1 MILFSD
7 AIEKVRI
14 NLGAG
19 EAEVATPTGLR
30 LDDLVWHEVRIQR
43 KDADF
48 ILTVDNLHIS
58 K

>member
-1 MILFSD
+1 MW
-7 AIEKVRI
+7 KVRI

-30 LDDLVWHEVRIQR
+30 LDDLAWHEVRIQR

-48 ILTVDNLHIS
+48 SLTVDGLHIS